1 MDRIQKLDPSA
12 SLGHTEP
19 LHTPRP
25 SMHRPP
31 CLTLP
36 PLGKLLLR
44 RPLRPVAFPPLWP
57 SCMALSYVAPYLNIL
72 VFPVGDF
79 SPGQTLTSS
88 RAGIVSYNLFLHL
101 ASIRRSSINP
111 CGINEQ
117 TSTTST
123 DMDLVQLT
131 RGRDHI
137 SEGNLCKAVCCRG
150 TEDFDSS
157 FAPSPQNLF
166 IFVLPFLSLLTPRQ
180 TGSTHTLLVSSCS
193 HKRVFPLPGTRLF
206 KN

>member
-1 MDRIQKLDPSA
+1 MQRQRRSTHGRCQSVVDRIQKLDPSA
-12 SLGHTEP
+12 SLGHAEP

-25 SMHRPP
+25 SKHMPP

-36 PLGKLLLR
+36 SLGELLLR
-44 RPLRPVAFPPLWP
+44 RPLRPVALPPLWP
-57 SCMALSYVAPYLNIL
+57 SCMALSYVAPYLDIL

-79 SPGQTLTSS
+79 SPGQTLASS
-88 RAGIVSYNLFLHL
+88 RAGIVTYDLFLHL

-123 DMDLVQLT
+123 DMDLVRLT
-131 RGRDHI
+131 RGSDHI
-137 SEGNLCKAVCCRG
+137 SAGNLCKAVCCRG

-157 FAPSPQNLF
+157 FAPSPKKVIYF
-166 IFVLPFLSLLTPRQ
+166 CPTLP
-180 TGSTHTLLVSSCS
+180 V
-193 HKRVFPLPGTRLF
+193 PLDS
-206 KN
+206 